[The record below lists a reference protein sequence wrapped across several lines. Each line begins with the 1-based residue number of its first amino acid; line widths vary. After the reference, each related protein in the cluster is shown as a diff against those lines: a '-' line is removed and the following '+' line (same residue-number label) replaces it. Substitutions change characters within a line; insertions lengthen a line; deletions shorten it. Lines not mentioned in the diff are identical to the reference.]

1 MSTEDN
7 KRELTPFEK
16 ARLNIKKTAQNFNFY
31 SSVEM
36 LAFAIQTLNKIDSD
50 LDEQGDMEKMCHNL
64 IKELSEL
71 LLADGGT
78 WD

>member
-1 MSTEDN
+1 MSTED
-7 KRELTPFEK
+7 KKKLTPFEK

-36 LAFAIQTLNKIDSD
+36 LAFAIQTLNRIEDD
-50 LDEQGDMEKMCHNL
+50 LDEQGEMEKMCHNL